1 MTVKRFKTD
10 KRERENDYGCKQKEK
25 DKTKHWVCT
34 ESDGK

>member
-1 MTVKRFKTD
+1 MTVKRFKID
-10 KRERENDYGCKQKEK
+10 ERENDFGCKQKQK